1 MTTHEENPRKE
12 IITFL
17 VLTFALSAVFWVL
30 ILGAGGIEAMGG
42 LLVMGLM
49 WCPGVSA
56 MITRLVYHRS
66 LRGLGWKLGRA
77 KWLLLAYL
85 LPVAYAV
92 VPYVITW
99 MSGLGEFS
107 TANVPANQSLPGWI
121 ITNLTVLFLL
131 GSVPS
136 ALGEEIGWRGFLVP
150 QLFKQMSLTKTALI
164 SGGIWALWHAPLI
177 LFGDYGSGTPGLYA
191 LASFVI
197 LVISISFPFAW
208 LRIKSGS
215 LWTGVVLHASHNL
228 IIQAILDPL
237 TQDTGITPYIVTEF
251 GIGVAAAAVITA
263 WVFWRMWKGEAVR
276 WKSIP
281 AQQV

>member
-1 MTTHEENPRKE
+1 
-12 IITFL
+12 
-17 VLTFALSAVFWVL
+17 
-30 ILGAGGIEAMGG
+30 MGG

-150 QLFKQMSLTKTALI
+150 QLFKQMSMQKTALT